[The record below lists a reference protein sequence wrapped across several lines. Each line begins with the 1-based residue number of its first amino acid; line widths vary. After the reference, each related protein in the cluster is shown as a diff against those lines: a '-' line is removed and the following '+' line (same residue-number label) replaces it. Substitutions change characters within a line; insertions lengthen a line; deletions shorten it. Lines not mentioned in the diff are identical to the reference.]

1 MPYDSGKYAN
11 YNSYICGQSP
21 AGIRK
26 ALMNINARR
35 RIFISLIPILVLMGL
50 LALNV
55 SIFGTDAL
63 SGASQVA
70 LLFSTAVCCILSR
83 AFFGTRWSEFE
94 KAIGS
99 SIGGIAHIILLLL
112 LIGALGGTWT
122 MSGVV
127 PTMIY
132 YGVKAISPKVFL
144 VSATLICALVSLMTG
159 SSWTTI
165 ATIGI
170 ALLGIGRVQGFSDAV
185 TAGAIISGAYFGDKM
200 SPMSDTT
207 VMASSMSGVPIF
219 KHIRF
224 LMTTT
229 VPTLA
234 VTLTI
239 FLILGLAH
247 TPSGE
252 GDLEGIRSAIVSRF
266 NISPWL
272 LLIPLATVVMI
283 YRKIPAIVVLAFSAA
298 IAGVTCLF
306 AQPSVMQEIALPLTG
321 DNSGTKGLFVGLVR
335 TIYDSVGVTTGNP
348 DVDSLVSSKG
358 MSGMLNTVYL
368 IICAMFF
375 GGCMQASG
383 MIRHIASGI
392 IPLTRRRVPLVA
404 TTAATGVALN
414 AVVSDQY
421 LSIILTSNIFKG
433 IYEKEGHEGKLLG
446 RTIEDSSTVTSVLVP
461 WNTCGMTQ
469 ATILGIPTLT
479 YLPFCFFNLLCPVM
493 TVLMTAIGTGLGKRK
508 NEDKKT
514 DLANGN
520 I

>member
-1 MPYDSGKYAN
+1 MNP
-11 YNSYICGQSP
+11 
-21 AGIRK
+21 K
-26 ALMNINARR
+26 ARS
-35 RIFISLIPILVLMGL
+35 RILISLVPIVVLMGL

-70 LLFSTAVCCILSR
+70 LLVSTAVCCLL
-83 AFFGTRWSEFE
+83 AKVFFGTRWSEFE
-94 KAIGS
+94 QAIGT

-112 LIGALGGTWT
+112 LIGALSGTWT

-132 YGVKAISPKVFL
+132 YGVKAISPKLFL
-144 VSATLICALVSLMTG
+144 VCATLICALVSLMTG

-219 KHIRF
+219 THIRF

-229 VPTLA
+229 VPTLLI
-234 VTLTI
+234 TLTI
-239 FLILGLAH
+239 FLVIGLSS
-247 TPSGE
+247 TPAGE
-252 GDLEGIRSAIVSRF
+252 GDLEGFQAALSGKF
-266 NISPWL
+266 NISLWL
-272 LLIPLATVVMI
+272 LLIPVATIIMI
-283 YRKIPAIVVLAFSAA
+283 YKKVPAIVVLAASVA
-298 IAGVTCLF
+298 IAGITCLF
-306 AQPSVMQEIALPLTG
+306 AQPSVMQEIASPLTG
-321 DNSGTKGLFVGLVR
+321 GEEGGKGLLVGLIR
-335 TIYDSVGVTTGNP
+335 TTYDSVSVSTGNP
-348 DVDSLVSSKG
+348 EVDNLVTSKG

-368 IICAMFF
+368 IVCAMFF

-383 MIRHIASGI
+383 MIRHLASGI
-392 IPLTRRRVPLVA
+392 LPLTKRRTSLVA
-404 TTAATGVALN
+404 TTAATGIALN
-414 AVVSDQY
+414 TIVSDQY

-433 IYEKEGHEGKLLG
+433 IYEKEGYENKLLG

-469 ATILGIPTLT
+469 ATILGVPTLT
-479 YLPFCFFNLLCPVM
+479 YLPYCFFNLLCPIM
-493 TVLMTAIGTGLGKRK
+493 TVTMTAIGTGL
-508 NEDKKT
+508 KKT
-514 DLANGN
+514 PRNSDKQNKTNGHDN
-520 I
+520 N

>member
-1 MPYDSGKYAN
+1 
-11 YNSYICGQSP
+11 
-21 AGIRK
+21 
-26 ALMNINARR
+26 
-35 RIFISLIPILVLMGL
+35 MGL

-55 SIFGTDAL
+55 SISGTDAL

-185 TAGAIISGAYFGDKM
+185 T
-200 SPMSDTT
+200 
-207 VMASSMSGVPIF
+207 MSGVPIF

-358 MSGMLNTVYL
+358 MS
-368 IICAMFF
+368 
-375 GGCMQASG
+375 
-383 MIRHIASGI
+383 
-392 IPLTRRRVPLVA
+392 
-404 TTAATGVALN
+404 
-414 AVVSDQY
+414 
-421 LSIILTSNIFKG
+421 
-433 IYEKEGHEGKLLG
+433 
-446 RTIEDSSTVTSVLVP
+446 
-461 WNTCGMTQ
+461 
-469 ATILGIPTLT
+469 
-479 YLPFCFFNLLCPVM
+479 
-493 TVLMTAIGTGLGKRK
+493 
-508 NEDKKT
+508 
-514 DLANGN
+514 
-520 I
+520 

>member
-1 MPYDSGKYAN
+1 
-11 YNSYICGQSP
+11 
-21 AGIRK
+21 
-26 ALMNINARR
+26 
-35 RIFISLIPILVLMGL
+35 MGL

-83 AFFGTRWSEFE
+83 AFFGKGWSEFE

-112 LIGALGGTWT
+112 LIGALSGTWT

-132 YGVKAISPKVFL
+132 YGVNAISPKLFL

-165 ATIGI
+165 ATIGM
-170 ALLGIGRVQGFSDAV
+170 ALLGIGRIQGFSDAV

-219 KHIRF
+219 RHIRF

-229 VPTLA
+229 VPTLLI
-234 VTLTI
+234 TLTI
-239 FLILGLAH
+239 FLVIGLNH

-252 GDLEGIRSAIVSRF
+252 ADLESFRSAIAGKF
-266 NISPWL
+266 NISAWL
-272 LLIPLATVVMI
+272 LLIPLATVLMI

-321 DNSGTKGLFVGLVR
+321 GEEGTKGLFVGLIR
-335 TIYDSVGVTTGNP
+335 TIYDTVGLSTGNP

-358 MSGMLNTVYL
+358 MSGMLNTIYL
-368 IICAMFF
+368 IVCAMFF

-421 LSIILTSNIFKG
+421 LSIILTSNIFRG
-433 IYEKEGHEGKLLG
+433 IYEKEGHDPKLLG

-493 TVLMTAIGTGLGKRK
+493 TVIMTIIGTGLGKNASR
-508 NEDKKT
+508 EAE
-514 DLANGN
+514 ANTGSANDN